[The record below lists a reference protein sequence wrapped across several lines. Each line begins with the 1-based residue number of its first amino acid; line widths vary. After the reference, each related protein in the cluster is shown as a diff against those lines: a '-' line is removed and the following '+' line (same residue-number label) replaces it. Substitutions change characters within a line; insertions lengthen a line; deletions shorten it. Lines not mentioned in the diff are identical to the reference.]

1 MSGEEEQLETTS
13 TLLLTGASQSI
24 SDTIIDRFTGA
35 IAVAA
40 GATVA
45 ESGLINGGRQLGLN
59 LPQVLFGGLADTF
72 GKRRVIAGGRLLS
85 SLTLAAMVF
94 VNAPGWLLPLI
105 IATSICTSMVIPSWG
120 SLLGDYSGSTKR
132 GTVITRINSVA
143 QAGGFAAMVIAF
155 AVTFTQTGPMTKSSF
170 NLLLAIA
177 SVASFVSAILV
188 GYTKENSP
196 RKDRTGF
203 ELGLLFSDIRLRRF
217 LILSFIFGIGASV
230 AMPFFSFIT
239 VGKLHMAVWQ
249 IALSAVANL
258 ACNMLS
264 QRLIGRV
271 MDRIGRRPVIIFSR
285 VATASSCFV
294 YAFATDWLQIVAV
307 EAFIGVALAAWLSGQ
322 STYIL
327 DLAPQRLRATYLA
340 MSMTAVG
347 VSTFIGSYTTGA
359 LAQSYLAGLGY
370 EGISL
375 GLLVGGV
382 LRFTL
387 GLLFLTSYE
396 TKPTN

>member
-1 MSGEEEQLETTS
+1 MSGDEDQLETTS

-85 SLTLAAMVF
+85 SVTLAAMVF

-143 QAGGFAAMVIAF
+143 QAGGFAAMIIAF
-155 AVTFTQTGPMTKSSF
+155 AVTFTQTGPMTKTSF

-177 SVASFVSAILV
+177 SASSLVSAILV
-188 GYTKENSP
+188 GYTKENPP
-196 RKDRTGF
+196 RKDRAGF
-203 ELGLLFSDIRLRRF
+203 ELGLL
-217 LILSFIFGIGASV
+217 V
-230 AMPFFSFIT
+230 
-239 VGKLHMAVWQ
+239 
-249 IALSAVANL
+249 
-258 ACNMLS
+258 
-264 QRLIGRV
+264 QRC
-271 MDRIGRRPVIIFSR
+271 P
-285 VATASSCFV
+285 T
-294 YAFATDWLQIVAV
+294 YAFPYSQLHLRHRSSS
-307 EAFIGVALAAWLSGQ
+307 GYALLLLHHRGK
-322 STYIL
+322 
-327 DLAPQRLRATYLA
+327 APHDCMADRPLRGGESCVQY
-340 MSMTAVG
+340 
-347 VSTFIGSYTTGA
+347 
-359 LAQSYLAGLGY
+359 AQSKTDRSSHGPN
-370 EGISL
+370 
-375 GLLVGGV
+375 
-382 LRFTL
+382 R
-387 GLLFLTSYE
+387 E
-396 TKPTN
+396 TPSNNI

>member
-1 MSGEEEQLETTS
+1 MSEDEDQLETTS

-59 LPQVLFGGLADTF
+59 LPQVLFGGLADKY

-94 VNAPGWLLPLI
+94 VNTPGWLLPLI
-105 IATSICTSMVIPSWG
+105 IATSVCTSMVIPSWG

-143 QAGGFAAMVIAF
+143 QAGGFAAMIIAF

-177 SVASFVSAILV
+177 SAASLVSAILV
-188 GYTKENSP
+188 GYTKENPP

-203 ELGLLFSDIRLRRF
+203 ELGLLFSDVRLMRF
-217 LILSFIFGIGASV
+217 LTLSFVFGIGAAV

-239 VGKLHMAVWQ
+239 VGKLHMTVWQ

-271 MDRIGRRPVIIFSR
+271 MDKLGRRPVIIFSR

-307 EAFIGVALAAWLSGQ
+307 EAFIGIALAAWLSGQ

-359 LAQSYLAGLGY
+359 LAQTYLVGLGY

-382 LRFTL
+382 LRFSL
-387 GLLFLTSYE
+387 GLLFFTSYE
-396 TKPTN
+396 TKPEN